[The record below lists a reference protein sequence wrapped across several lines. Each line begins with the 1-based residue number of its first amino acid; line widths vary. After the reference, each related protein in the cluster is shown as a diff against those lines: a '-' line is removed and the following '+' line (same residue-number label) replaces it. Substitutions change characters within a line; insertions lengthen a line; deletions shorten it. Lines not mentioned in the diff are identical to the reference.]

1 MNPVLIYSNV
11 PITTAAASD
20 GTAGAIGGGAIG
32 GGATGGGRGEQEG
45 SGAIKSSPTLESA
58 EIRTSSSQESES
70 SSKRR
75 PKFEEI
81 CI

>member
-1 MNPVLIYSNV
+1 
-11 PITTAAASD
+11 
-20 GTAGAIGGGAIG
+20 TAGAIGGGAIG